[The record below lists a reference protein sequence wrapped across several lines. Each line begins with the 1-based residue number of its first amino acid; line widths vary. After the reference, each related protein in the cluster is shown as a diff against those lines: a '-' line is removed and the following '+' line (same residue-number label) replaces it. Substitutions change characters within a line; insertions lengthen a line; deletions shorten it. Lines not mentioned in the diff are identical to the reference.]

1 MEKRL
6 HVTVSHSSF
15 LCIPYWQ
22 FLTRKQ
28 FVLVPRNCS
37 DAGCRCLCA
46 AAAWCLSKCG
56 CSSWTVIS
64 QPSTVSKKKKEEKKS
79 IHMGKADTLQ
89 TCTRNWLFYLCEVS
103 SANWVTGVS
112 RVSEF
117 GSLVVL
123 LLCSYGPLGSSCFG
137 ARLKQK
143 PCVSSRSGTKHWKSP
158 RSCRGRGGGGTALIW
173 GNLVCCLFLFF
184 FKNSTISFCGFP
196 PYYLTPMFYFPS
208 NRILQN
214 NLYTSISSP
223 VPGQRWP
230 FCECDPR
237 FTLICFSL
245 ARLNRQVFFTS
256 LMCTQL
262 QVNSNLKQVLM
273 PNEV

>member
-184 FKNSTISFCGFP
+184 LKTQLFHFVVFP
-196 PYYLTPMFYFPS
+196 L
-208 NRILQN
+208 I
-214 NLYTSISSP
+214 I
-223 VPGQRWP
+223 WP
-230 FCECDPR
+230 QC
-237 FTLICFSL
+237 
-245 ARLNRQVFFTS
+245 FTS
-256 LMCTQL
+256 PQIGFCRIIYIHLFLVLSQAKDDL
-262 QVNSNLKQVLM
+262 SVNVILVSLWSVFLLLDWTDKCSLHHRCAHNYK
-273 PNEV
+273 